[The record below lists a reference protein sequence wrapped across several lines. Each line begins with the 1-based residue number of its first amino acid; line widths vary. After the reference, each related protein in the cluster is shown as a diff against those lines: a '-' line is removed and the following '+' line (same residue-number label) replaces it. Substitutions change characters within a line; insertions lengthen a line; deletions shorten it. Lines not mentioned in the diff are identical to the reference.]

1 MNFKFKIHLKFLFQN
16 IMNAFKKFFDYLM
29 TMNNKVYKIYIVINV
44 KKN

>member
-1 MNFKFKIHLKFLFQN
+1 
-16 IMNAFKKFFDYLM
+16 MNAFKKIFDYLM

>member
-1 MNFKFKIHLKFLFQN
+1 
-16 IMNAFKKFFDYLM
+16 MNAFKKFFDYLM